1 MSDQESR
8 LCPQPHPVT
17 THASGGLREAGG
29 GSLLNVAPYFQ
40 FCCTQAIHRVGV
52 ASRPCKAIQLKSAYT
67 SSFRQLKSAIRRSC
81 MYGAHT
87 CTVAHGLSV
96 RKEKE
101 RIAKK
106 RCTGGGGVKENKR
119 KIKKRSMGNNEA
131 RRTRAR
137 HCAYQAGRHPTK
149 LSCAFSYGSLLG
161 PFNVGTPP
169 CPLGV

>member
-8 LCPQPHPVT
+8 LCPQPHPAT

-106 RCTGGGGVKENKR
+106 RCTGGGKR
-119 KIKKRSMGNNEA
+119 KEKKRKDPWETMTNEA

>member
-8 LCPQPHPVT
+8 LCPQPHPAT

-106 RCTGGGGVKENKR
+106 RCTGGGEKKR
-119 KIKKRSMGNNEA
+119 KEKKRSMGNNEA

-149 LSCAFSYGSLLG
+149 LRCAFSYGSLLG

>member
-8 LCPQPHPVT
+8 LCPQPHPAT

-106 RCTGGGGVKENKR
+106 RCTGGGGKR
-119 KIKKRSMGNNEA
+119 KEKNRSMGNNEA

-161 PFNVGTPP
+161 QFNVGTPP

>member
-8 LCPQPHPVT
+8 LCPQPHPAT

-106 RCTGGGGVKENKR
+106 RCTGGGKR
-119 KIKKRSMGNNEA
+119 KEKKRKDPWETMRLAEPA
-131 RRTRAR
+131 RDTAR
-137 HCAYQAGRHPTK
+137 IKRGDIQ
-149 LSCAFSYGSLLG
+149 LS
-161 PFNVGTPP
+161 
-169 CPLGV
+169 